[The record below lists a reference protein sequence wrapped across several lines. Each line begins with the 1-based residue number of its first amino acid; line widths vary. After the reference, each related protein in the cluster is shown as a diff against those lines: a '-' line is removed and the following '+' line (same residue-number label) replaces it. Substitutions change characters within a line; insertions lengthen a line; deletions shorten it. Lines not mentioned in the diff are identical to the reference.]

1 MRAGSLGI
9 QPRSFVL
16 RDRAVA
22 LPVRCIGLGDTLA
35 INTTQ
40 GRDRQMAEQ
49 ISKNTPDTQTTKHRN
64 DIYADDIAAREGG
77 SPAIPAATVV
87 LLRDEPVAG
96 SAQLEVL
103 MLHKSSQIA
112 FGGMWVFP
120 GGKIDAADYAADG
133 DVDAAALTAAVRETQ
148 EEAGLVLNPE
158 GFVWFA
164 HWTPPPS
171 TPKRFATWFF
181 VARAE
186 EHGVTIDGGEI
197 QNHQWLA
204 PAEALARHAAGEIDL
219 APPTWVTLYQ
229 LARYTSVDAVLS
241 ALRPRPPSYYITHV
255 AKRAD
260 GVRVAMWA
268 GDAGYESWAAD
279 APGARH
285 RLVMTP
291 GGFVFE
297 NTVEEY

>member
-1 MRAGSLGI
+1 
-9 QPRSFVL
+9 
-16 RDRAVA
+16 
-22 LPVRCIGLGDTLA
+22 
-35 INTTQ
+35 
-40 GRDRQMAEQ
+40 MAEQ
-49 ISKNTPDTQTTKHRN
+49 DSKNSPEAPAAKHRN
-64 DIYADDIAAREGG
+64 DIYADDLAAREGG

-87 LLRDEPVAG
+87 LLRDEPTAHG
-96 SAQLEVL
+96 DKLEVL
-103 MLHKSSQIA
+103 MLHKTSQIA

-120 GGKIDAADYAADG
+120 GGKIDAADYAAEG

-148 EEAGLVLNPE
+148 EEAGLLLNPD

-186 EHGVTIDGGEI
+186 EQGVTIDGGEI
-197 QNHQWLA
+197 QNHQWLE
-204 PAEALARHAAGEIDL
+204 PAAALQRHAAGEIDL
-219 APPTWVTLYQ
+219 APPTWVTLHQ
-229 LARYTSVDAVLS
+229 LARYASVDAALN
-241 ALRPRPPSYYITHV
+241 ALRANPPTYYVTHV

-268 GDAGYESWAAD
+268 GDVGYESWDAD
-279 APGARH
+279 EPGARH
-285 RLVMTP
+285 RLAMTP

-297 NTVEEY
+297 NTVEEH